1 MPRTVTFPTSAN
13 IQVGPAGT
21 VFFQPWKASWSL
33 TCEPQACWRAP
44 SSWQE
49 GQTCLARDL
58 RVCRGCRDADVR
70 NGLFGG
76 CGFSKYP
83 SDKSSCSRV
92 TEEKAV

>member
-1 MPRTVTFPTSAN
+1 M
-13 IQVGPAGT
+13 
-21 VFFQPWKASWSL
+21 
-33 TCEPQACWRAP
+33 
-44 SSWQE
+44 
-49 GQTCLARDL
+49 CLARDL